1 MEPSRNS
8 SRSHRPQSRSAAAR
22 RNAARRKA
30 ARRRARLRF
39 FCGVLLAVL
48 AVLLC
53 FLMLSPGQPLLESL
67 TVEAGT
73 FPTAQMFLAEGEKYG
88 DMVSFKTD
96 MSTINVR
103 IPGEYPLVINVG
115 DKEYSTLMVI
125 QDRTA
130 PTATAAAYVTE
141 VDVLPEAAALVT
153 NIDDVSEVTVSYVQ
167 EPDVSKGGTAT
178 AKVKLTD
185 AYGNSSVMEVS
196 LTVTADE
203 EPPVIEGAVDLEF
216 FLGQSIS
223 YKSGITVSDNETAN
237 PKLTVDNSQVD
248 TETAGT
254 YPVTY
259 TAADDAGNTTSV
271 TVNLTL
277 KVKPKDYVDEET
289 VYQLAQ
295 EVLDDITTDS
305 MSDMEVAFAIYQW
318 TKTNIAY
325 TGSSDKSSWVKGA
338 HQAFTKKSGDCFN
351 YFAAAKALYNVAG
364 IENVDVVKSDT
375 SHSSHFWSL
384 INLGSGWYHVDCTPR
399 RKVGYFFMNTD
410 AELEAYSA
418 KNKNSHIFDSDAYP
432 ERATESVQDLIDYKA
447 GKVKG

>member
-1 MEPSRNS
+1 MEPSRNG
-8 SRSHRPQSRSAAAR
+8 SRSRQPQSKSAAAR
-22 RNAARRKA
+22 RAAARRKA

-39 FCGVLLAVL
+39 FCGLLLVVL

-53 FLMLSPGQPLLESL
+53 FLMLSPGQPLVESL
-67 TVEAGT
+67 TLEAGT
-73 FPTAQMFLAEGEKYG
+73 FPTAQMFLADGAKYG
-88 DMVSFKTD
+88 DMVSFQTD

-103 IPGEYPLVINVG
+103 VPGEYPLVINVG
-115 DKEYSTLMVI
+115 DKEYSTLLVI

-130 PTATAAAYVTE
+130 PTATAVEYVTE
-141 VDVLPEAAALVT
+141 VDVLPEASALVT
-153 NIDDVSEVTVSYVQ
+153 KIEDVSDVTVSYVR
-167 EPDVSKGGTAT
+167 EPDVSKGGSVT
-178 AKVKLTD
+178 AKIILTD
-185 AYGNSSVMEVS
+185 TYGNSSIMEIP

-216 FLGQSIS
+216 FLGESIA
-223 YKSGITVSDNETAN
+223 YKSGITVTDNETAT

-248 TETAGT
+248 TDTAGT

-259 TAADDAGNTTSV
+259 TATDDAGNTASV

-277 KVKPKDYVDEET
+277 KEKPKGYVDEET
-289 VYQLAQ
+289 VYKLAK
-295 EVLDDITTDS
+295 EVLDDITDDS
-305 MSDMEVAFAIYQW
+305 MNDMEVAFAIYQW
-318 TKTNIAY
+318 TKTKIAY
-325 TGSSDKSSWVKGA
+325 TGSSDKSSWTKGA
-338 HQAFTKKSGDCFN
+338 YQAFTQRAGDCFN

-364 IENVDVVKSDT
+364 IENVDVFKSDT

-384 INLGSGWYHVDCTPR
+384 INLGNGWYHVDCTPR

-410 AELEAYSA
+410 AELEAYSV
-418 KNKNSHIFDSDAYP
+418 KNKNSHIFDTDAYP